1 MNLRFEY
8 GVILNGS
15 QTDEFTIYSG
25 VIVIIK
31 PHYRL
36 KFLLGGQK
44 YLNLR
49 FEYGVILNGSQTS
62 KNYDILKDE
71 FEYGVILNGS
81 QTFT

>member
-1 MNLRFEY
+1 M
-8 GVILNGS
+8 
-15 QTDEFTIYSG
+15 
-25 VIVIIK
+25 VIIK

-49 FEYGVILNGSQTS
+49 FEYGVILNGSQTHNIS
-62 KNYDILKDE
+62 LASSSV

-81 QTFT
+81 QTHVKNSTNFKLFEYGVILNGSQRYRLLG

>member
-1 MNLRFEY
+1 M
-8 GVILNGS
+8 
-15 QTDEFTIYSG
+15 
-25 VIVIIK
+25 VIIK

-49 FEYGVILNGSQTS
+49 FEYGVILNGSQTHV
-62 KNYDILKDE
+62 KNSTNFKL

-81 QTFT
+81 QRYRLLG